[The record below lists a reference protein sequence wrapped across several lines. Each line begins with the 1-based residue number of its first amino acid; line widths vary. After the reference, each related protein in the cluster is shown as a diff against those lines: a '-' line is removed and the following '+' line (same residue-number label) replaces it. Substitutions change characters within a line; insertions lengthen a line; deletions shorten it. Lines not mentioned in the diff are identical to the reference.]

1 MDLTYDFLTAL
12 NSTSAQ
18 PTPQCSPVLKRKF
31 EPKGTITNSNGVKN
45 DIFSSVF
52 KIEDIKIILN
62 SNHFD
67 IYEDYNKIY
76 FKTKTI
82 SFECNKNLFL
92 NSN

>member
-12 NSTSAQ
+12 HSTLAQ

-31 EPKGTITNSNGVKN
+31 EPKGTITNSDGVKHN
-45 DIFSSVF
+45 IFSSVF

-62 SNHFD
+62 TNHFD
-67 IYEDYNKIY
+67 IYEDSNTIY
-76 FKTKTI
+76 FKTKTM